1 MKGIEM
7 KNNAILDK
15 TMDFSIRIVN
25 LYKYL
30 KNQKKETVMS
40 KQLLRSG
47 TSIRA
52 NVREAHNG
60 QSDKDFLAKIYIA
73 YKETSET
80 EYWLTLLHKT
90 DFLTEKQAKDI
101 INDCEEIGKILT
113 TIIKT
118 MKKKI

>member
-1 MKGIEM
+1 MKS
-7 KNNAILDK
+7 NAILDK
-15 TMDFSIRIVN
+15 TIDFSIRIVN

-47 TSIRA
+47 TSIGA

-80 EYWLTLLHKT
+80 EYWLTLLHRT
-90 DFLTEKQAKDI
+90 NYLNEKQAKDI

-113 TIIKT
+113 SIIKT